1 MSTLSTG
8 VILRE
13 LNELNDPNRK
23 LTEINVTLGNLVSEI
38 TEDYNTRITVEA
50 EPGRGYLGT
59 VDVTYKRI
67 VLSEAAPDAHIR
79 STQPFT
85 KESTLALLNSA
96 FQLFL
101 SVDDLEDFTPPTLAL
116 NETANL
122 TLTAK
127 PQSFG
132 WMGDLEVEFMFGRSL
147 LDSVIGIRGLPLL
160 RHPIDETMRRQS
172 FYMAT
177 WGRDFTCLRDA
188 IKVKNGNRYTDFAA
202 LQLACTELGIVGW
215 AEGYIADYATS
226 AVADSNKAFDRVVVQ
241 AGVSSPSGFG
251 AVYLHYNLLD
261 GA

>member
-23 LTEINVTLGNLVSEI
+23 LTEVNVFLGNLVSEV
-38 TEDYNTRITVEA
+38 TPEYNTRITVEA
-50 EPGRGYLGT
+50 APGRGYLGT

-67 VLSEAAPDAHIR
+67 VLSEVAPDAHIR

-85 KESTLALLNSA
+85 KESTLALLNA
-96 FQLFL
+96 TFQLFL

-116 NETANL
+116 NETASL

-127 PQSFG
+127 PDSFG
-132 WMGDLEVEFMFGRSL
+132 WMGSFDVEFMFGRTF

-160 RHPIDETMRRQS
+160 RHPIDPLMRRQS

-188 IKVKNGNRYTDFAA
+188 IKVKNGNRYTDFDR
-202 LQLACTELGIVGW
+202 LQVACAELGIAGW
-215 AEGYIADYATS
+215 AEGYIGDYATS

-241 AGVSSPSGFG
+241 ASVSSPSGFG

>member
-23 LTEINVTLGNLVSEI
+23 LTEINVQLGNLISEV
-38 TEDYNTRITVEA
+38 TPEYNTRITIEA
-50 EPGRGYLGT
+50 APGRGYLGT

-85 KESTLALLNSA
+85 KESTLALLNA
-96 FQLFL
+96 TFQLFL
-101 SVDDLEDFTPPTLAL
+101 SVDDLEDFTPPVLAL
-116 NETANL
+116 NETASL

-127 PQSFG
+127 PESFG
-132 WMGDLEVEFMFGRSL
+132 WMGSFDVEFMFGRTM

-160 RHPIDETMRRQS
+160 RHPIDVNQRRQS

-188 IKVKNGNRYTDFAA
+188 IKVKNGNRYTDFDA
-202 LQLACTELGIVGW
+202 LQLACTKLGIAGW
-215 AEGYIADYATS
+215 ADGYISDHPTS
-226 AVADSNKAFDRVVVQ
+226 AVADSNQAFDRVVVQ
-241 AGVSSPSGFG
+241 PGVSSPSGLG